1 MKSVINLILVIFWI
15 PSAAAE
21 GVTGSSGSLDLDV
34 SPRSSWSDYFGL
46 SNGRITRTEFFAR
59 AVWHLPSSVSPS
71 LIFQDHSDHVRIGS
85 SPPTPEYRVLFRPE
99 SATRPLDNVKFWR
112 SSSEFF
118 PTGALPLS
126 GLRVAIDPGHIGGS
140 WASAEGRLFV
150 PPCGTPVAEGDMTLH
165 VAKIL
170 EHLLVS
176 SGAQV
181 FLTRRNSEPLNG
193 SFPAKF
199 RQRAVENLKKAS
211 RPVGEL
217 NIQRESMRIL
227 LQQAE
232 IESRSLLV
240 NEKIRPDLAVC
251 LHFNAEPWGTK
262 SSPKFSKNNHF
273 HVLIGGNYRVS
284 ELESLEQR
292 LNLTR
297 RILEGTHLEEES
309 LAKTLAREV
318 ARITRL
324 PPFNYGKSSEIAS
337 PVQGTPYVWKRN
349 LMATRL
355 FHCPVVFLEPFVM
368 NNEEFV
374 AAVRLA
380 KSDWMTARP
389 SSDVY
394 EKYAYGVYSGILRH
408 YGKHRSSSAHQ
419 RPPHSPHSLHSPQWL
434 DNGRN

>member
-1 MKSVINLILVIFWI
+1 MKFVINLILAIFWI
-15 PSAAAE
+15 PSASTE
-21 GVTGSSGSLDLDV
+21 EVTGSSGSLELDV
-34 SPRSSWSDYFGL
+34 SSHSSWSDYFGL
-46 SNGRITRTEFFAR
+46 LKGRVTRAEFFAR
-59 AVWHLPSSVSPS
+59 ADWHLPSSVSHS
-71 LIFQDHSDHVRIGS
+71 LIFHDHSDHVIIAT
-85 SPPTPEYRVLFRPE
+85 SPPTPEYRVSFRPE
-99 SATRPLDNVKFWR
+99 STTRPISNVKFWR
-112 SSSEFF
+112 SSTEFS
-118 PTGALPLS
+118 PTGSLPLS

-150 PPCGTPVAEGDMTLH
+150 PPCGTEVAEGDMTLH

-193 SFPAKF
+193 SSPAKF
-199 RQRAVENLKKAS
+199 RSRAVENLKKAS

-217 NIQRESMRIL
+217 NIQRESARIL

-232 IESRSLLV
+232 IESRSQLV
-240 NEKIRPDLAVC
+240 NEQIRPDLAVC

-273 HVLIGGNYRVS
+273 HVLIGGNYRAA

-324 PPFNYGKSSEIAS
+324 PPFSYGKSSEIAS

-374 AAVRLA
+374 ASVRRA
-380 KSDWMTARP
+380 KSDWMSARP
-389 SSDVY
+389 SANVY
-394 EKYAYGVYSGILRH
+394 EQYAYGVYSGILRH
-408 YGKHRSSSAHQ
+408 YGKYRPSST
-419 RPPHSPHSLHSPQWL
+419 PPHSPHSPQWL